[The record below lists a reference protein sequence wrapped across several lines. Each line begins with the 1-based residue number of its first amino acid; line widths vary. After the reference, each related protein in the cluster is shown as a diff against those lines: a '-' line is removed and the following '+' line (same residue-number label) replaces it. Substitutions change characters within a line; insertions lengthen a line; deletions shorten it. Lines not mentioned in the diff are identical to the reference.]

1 MLSHIP
7 LANIHDLLSQR
18 PVTAQLLT
26 RASPRWLQVSFQVGG
41 GGGAWTMLWVEVL
54 LKVAN
59 PDSYNN
65 IKQKKIRL
73 KGAINL
79 ILFRNKILAATSF
92 TPSVLH

>member
-7 LANIHDLLSQR
+7 LAHIHDLLSQR

-54 LKVAN
+54 LKVSN

-65 IKQKKIRL
+65 IKQKKSDL
-73 KGAINL
+73 KG
-79 ILFRNKILAATSF
+79 R
-92 TPSVLH
+92 